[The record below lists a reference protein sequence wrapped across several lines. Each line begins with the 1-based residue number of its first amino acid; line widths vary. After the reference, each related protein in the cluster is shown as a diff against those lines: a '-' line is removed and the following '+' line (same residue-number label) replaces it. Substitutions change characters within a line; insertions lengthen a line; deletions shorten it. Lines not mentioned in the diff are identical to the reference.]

1 MKIAIPD
8 GRCFTSRPV
17 NCCCPWFA
25 VAWVD
30 GTGKIVGPSCRWCQ
44 QPVKDGNRPDDCPLY
59 GGILIEVDMK
69 AKGVP

>member
-25 VAWVD
+25 VAD
-30 GTGKIVGPSCRWCQ
+30 FNCGCGPSCRWCQ

-69 AKGVP
+69 AKEAP

>member
-44 QPVKDGNRPDDCPLY
+44 QPVKDGNRPEECPLY
-59 GGILIEVDMK
+59 GPVGIEVDMK
-69 AKGVP
+69 AKEAP

>member
-1 MKIAIPD
+1 MKITIPD

-44 QPVKDGNRPDDCPLY
+44 QPVKDGKRP
-59 GGILIEVDMK
+59 
-69 AKGVP
+69 